1 MVWPLHQ
8 LDEKTQ
14 ELVSKLRDNWST
26 VRAEGDSLR
35 SKVKWPQEVG
45 LVDKG
50 SWNYLQ
56 LARLS
61 GGKNGLLPKQE
72 VCETAKTTCDIV
84 NQSLNSHKIG
94 GCQTC
99 TVLWSILGPHTRLK
113 PHCGPT
119 NARLFISFYRLII
132 KHLVCQKI
140 RILPAVPSPPR
151 KILQMSWF
159 GPRSP

>member
-1 MVWPLHQ
+1 MPNLRGQMVWPLHHV
-8 LDEKTQ
+8 DEKTQ

-50 SWNYLQ
+50 SWNYLH
-56 LARLS
+56 LALPS
-61 GGKNGLLPKQE
+61 ENGQPPQQE
-72 VCETAKTTCDIV
+72 VCETAKTTCNIV
-84 NQSLNSHKIG
+84 NQLENSYKIG

-99 TVLWSILGPHTRLK
+99 TAMWSILEPHTRLK

-119 NARLFISFYRLII
+119 NARSFCRMII
-132 KHLVCQKI
+132 EHLVYQKI
-140 RILPAVPSPPR
+140 RILP
-151 KILQMSWF
+151 
-159 GPRSP
+159 

>member
-1 MVWPLHQ
+1 MPNLRGQMVWPIHQ

-50 SWNYLQ
+50 SWNYLH
-56 LARLS
+56 LARPS
-61 GGKNGLLPKQE
+61 GGENGQPPQQE
-72 VCETAKTTCDIV
+72 VCETAKTTCEIA
-84 NQSLNSHKIG
+84 NQLLNSYKIG

-99 TVLWSILGPHTRLK
+99 TVMWSILEPHTRLK
-113 PHCGPT
+113 AHCGPT
-119 NARLFISFYRLII
+119 NARSFYRLII

-140 RILPAVPSPPR
+140 RILP
-151 KILQMSWF
+151 
-159 GPRSP
+159 